1 MRLSFLLII
10 FTSLFFTAC
19 SKTTKA
25 MNNSVKLQEKPQY
38 QIPAKNIPPKQ
49 KAKGSLFTG
58 ATSSLFADRKA
69 LQLGDIIYIT
79 IKEGPTTAE
88 TKSEK
93 TTSLNDQAKTQTG
106 GSITNA
112 PSVLS
117 GVANVLND
125 ILGIGYTIPSRSG
138 SFKATAETKIED
150 EFEYD
155 VSAVVTEHY
164 QNGNYLLEGLK
175 YVVISGQKHTLKIS
189 GVMNPQELEGNTI
202 ASNKLANLKV
212 VYFKDG
218 DEAEYMEKPWG
229 TRLIE
234 TISPF

>member
-1 MRLSFLLII
+1 MKHSFILVLFI
-10 FTSLFFTAC
+10 SLFFSAC
-19 SKTTKA
+19 SKSKEA
-25 MNNSVKLQEKPQY
+25 MNNSVKLQEKPKY
-38 QIPAKNIPPKQ
+38 QIPAKVIPPKQ

-58 ATSSLFADRKA
+58 ATNSLFSDRKS

-117 GVANVLND
+117 GVTSVLND
-125 ILGIGYTIPSRSG
+125 ILGIGYTIPTRTG

-175 YVVISGQKHTLKIS
+175 YVVINGQKHTLKIS
-189 GVMNPQELEGNTI
+189 GIMNPQELEANTI
-202 ASNKLANLKV
+202 ASSKLANLKV

-218 DEAEYMEKPWG
+218 DEEEYMEKPWG
-229 TRLIE
+229 TRLLE